1 MRTKAK
7 NVEGI
12 FAFAWRFYEPALC
25 PSPRGPFY
33 GHLLLRTLTAA
44 PPRTEIANDAM
55 LCSKKRHT
63 GEVRSGP
70 L

>member
-7 NVEGI
+7 NNGGI
-12 FAFAWRFYEPALC
+12 FVFVWGFHEPALF
-25 PSPRGPFY
+25 PFPRGPLY

-44 PPRTEIANDAM
+44 PPRTPIANDAD
-55 LCSKKRHT
+55 LYSKKRHA
-63 GEVRSGP
+63 GKVRSGP